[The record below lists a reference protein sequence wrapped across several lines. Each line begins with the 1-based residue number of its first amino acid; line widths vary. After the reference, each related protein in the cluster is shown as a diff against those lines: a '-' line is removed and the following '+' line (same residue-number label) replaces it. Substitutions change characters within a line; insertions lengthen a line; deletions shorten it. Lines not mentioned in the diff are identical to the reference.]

1 MHEREANAVVID
13 SVANSDTP
21 AFATDPAGHILVW
34 NRGMEKLLGRPRKE
48 ALGRRCFELMAGR
61 DVFGNRFCHENCA
74 VLSMSRKG
82 ETIQGFEMAVR
93 SASRS
98 DLPVQV
104 SILESSSLASGE
116 RSVFHFIQPI
126 DATARLARALER
138 LTPGDGPNGRG
149 RTAAMSRSPLSGS
162 PGLTRRENEV
172 LRHVAAGLQNKEVA
186 VQLGISVAT
195 TRNHI
200 HNILEKLEVH
210 SKLEAVSLA
219 FREGWVTGAASA
231 GPRELE
237 RSA

>member
-21 AFATDPAGHILVW
+21 AFATDAAGHILVW

-48 ALGRRCFELMAGR
+48 ALGRRCFELLAGR
-61 DVFGNRFCHENCA
+61 DVFGNRFCHENCT
-74 VLSMSRKG
+74 VLSMGRKG
-82 ETIQGFEMAVR
+82 EAIKGFEMAVR
-93 SASRS
+93 SSSCS

-104 SILESSSLASGE
+104 SILESSGAASSD
-116 RSVFHFIQPI
+116 RSVFHFLQPI
-126 DATARLARALER
+126 DSTARLARALER
-138 LTPGDGPNGRG
+138 LTPGDGANGRG
-149 RTAAMSRSPLSGS
+149 RTATSRIPLSGS
-162 PGLTRRENEV
+162 PVLTLRENEV

-186 VQLGISVAT
+186 RELGISVAT
-195 TRNHI
+195 TRNHV

-219 FREGWVTGAASA
+219 FREGWVTGSASA
-231 GPRELE
+231 GPRDLE

>member
-1 MHEREANAVVID
+1 MHEREGNAVVID

-98 DLPVQV
+98 DLPV
-104 SILESSSLASGE
+104 
-116 RSVFHFIQPI
+116 
-126 DATARLARALER
+126 
-138 LTPGDGPNGRG
+138 
-149 RTAAMSRSPLSGS
+149 
-162 PGLTRRENEV
+162 
-172 LRHVAAGLQNKEVA
+172 
-186 VQLGISVAT
+186 
-195 TRNHI
+195 
-200 HNILEKLEVH
+200 
-210 SKLEAVSLA
+210 
-219 FREGWVTGAASA
+219 
-231 GPRELE
+231 
-237 RSA
+237 